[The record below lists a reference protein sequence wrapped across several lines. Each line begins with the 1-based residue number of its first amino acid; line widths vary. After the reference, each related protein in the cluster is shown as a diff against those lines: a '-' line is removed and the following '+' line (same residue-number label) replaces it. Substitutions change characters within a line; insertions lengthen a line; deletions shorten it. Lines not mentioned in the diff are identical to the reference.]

1 MENHH
6 FKGLFFLQIRI
17 NHEQLK
23 SYNNRSA
30 KLWARLKIKP
40 EFGEKKNLHDPEF
53 IRFRNFHLKKG
64 RTATCHILPDISQQ
78 RERPFYVIN
87 DFIQRIYGLAI
98 EESQKEENPFK
109 FHTVL
114 LRELY
119 L

>member
-40 EFGEKKNLHDPEF
+40 EFGEKK
-53 IRFRNFHLKKG
+53 
-64 RTATCHILPDISQQ
+64 S
-78 RERPFYVIN
+78 
-87 DFIQRIYGLAI
+87 
-98 EESQKEENPFK
+98 
-109 FHTVL
+109 
-114 LRELY
+114 
-119 L
+119 